1 MFRAPSLGHLASADQ
16 ELDLNLMELQEQ
28 LSCMIESNENLSQMP
43 ASVVFE
49 NPDAVPSSSPCVLAE
64 IQHNFRVLQL
74 DNNAPRFEF
83 HGLGC
88 MQQLSKRSRQSGGG
102 GAPSKKSKSVGA
114 LFLVSG
120 KKQEQLQQENIW
132 NRQCR
137 QEVTSVQH
145 ITIERLRL
153 IGLHGDCL
161 EHNAVL
167 RLMDLFRSLHDHL
180 IADLGFSR
188 QNSMPSDYPFEMP
201 VKNAMPKSLNVR
213 YQLQVLCTKVDR
225 FLCHQ
230 RRTLETNRHFDY
242 EKYTEC
248 DKLLKGS
255 ASYLQ
260 CFNHFMTTEMRH
272 RGGHFVNSFAK
283 FNAQRLE
290 SLLIGL
296 REWLKASHLSVHV
309 FNWEMDLDHRYSAA
323 MTESHRSLNERAIL
337 LAGAERQAAKPRGL
351 NAEEMLIAKRYQL
364 ENVVQ
369 CAVEQDEF
377 LTALLAN
384 PETYFPPSVVDICGK
399 TVIEVRMVDAWSDEF
414 ETESGSESGEESP
427 SSPPRSERHFYRF
440 RS

>member
-1 MFRAPSLGHLASADQ
+1 MFRAPSLGHSASDDQ
-16 ELDLNLMELQEQ
+16 ELDHNLMELQKN
-28 LSCMIESNENLSQMP
+28 LSCMLESNENLSQMP
-43 ASVVFE
+43 ASSVSEDPF
-49 NPDAVPSSSPCVLAE
+49 DMPSSSPCVLAE
-64 IQHNFRVLQL
+64 IQKNFRVLQL

-88 MQQLSKRSRQSGGG
+88 MQQLSKRSRKSGGG
-102 GAPSKKSKSVGA
+102 GDPPKKSRSSC
-114 LFLVSG
+114 FYSLVSG
-120 KKQEQLQQENIW
+120 QKQEQLQQENIW
-132 NRQCR
+132 NKHCK

-145 ITIERLRL
+145 ITIERLRS
-153 IGLHGDCL
+153 IGLYGDCL
-161 EHNAVL
+161 EHNAVM

-180 IADLGFSR
+180 TADLGFSR
-188 QNSMPSDYPFEMP
+188 QNSMPSDFLFEMP
-201 VKNAMPKSLNVR
+201 VRNPMPKSLNVR
-213 YQLQVLCTKVDR
+213 HQLQVLCSKVDR
-225 FLCHQ
+225 FLGHQ
-230 RRTLETNRHFDY
+230 RRTLETNRNFDY
-242 EKYTEC
+242 DKYTEC

-260 CFNHFMTTEMRH
+260 CFNHFLTTEMRH
-272 RGGHFVNSFAK
+272 RRGNFVNSFAK

-337 LAGAERQAAKPRGL
+337 LAGAERMAARPRGL
-351 NAEEMLIAKRYQL
+351 SAEEMLIAKKYNL

-369 CAVEQDEF
+369 CAAEQDEF

-384 PETYFPPSVVDICGK
+384 PETYFPPNVVAICAPSK
-399 TVIEVRMVDAWSDEF
+399 VEVDMEEEWIEEYEIEEDA
-414 ETESGSESGEESP
+414 P
-427 SSPPRSERHFYRF
+427 SSPPRRNEREFLRF